1 MKQHDTPRIKSNLK
15 AWSWV
20 IVLLVVVSSFIFYAF
35 QLFSVTSSNQRTA
48 KVFEQSLIASI
59 NQFEYLPDFL
69 GQDSLVLALL
79 YDPTTPHERL
89 SDKLS
94 YIVERSGADDIFVL
108 NPDGTVVA
116 SSNYQ
121 NLLGRNFYGKNYGF
135 RPYFKH
141 AKSQRKRQF
150 YFAKGA
156 TSGIPGF
163 FISSPVVENDR
174 VLGVVVVKLEL
185 SDWEKTWRE
194 SKDVVVVAD
203 SNGVIILSSKSA
215 WKYKSIGNLSDEQQR
230 EIALN
235 KQFPDELHE
244 SVFTKKSSLSLFA
257 QKGSDEWIIDNN
269 SYLVHGIRMEDTEWK
284 LFHLEKQRN
293 IFVNLFFF
301 FLVASMLGL
310 VSLLLMREQVNK
322 KEMRHKAREVEAQRR
337 QELQML
343 IDNIHIGVVVFSDNG
358 EILSM
363 NEHAEHLLSFDLTY
377 QNQNEKSQEP
387 QEPPK
392 ISNFIDIDIQAEDF
406 DNYLLEDITTPAY
419 HETFTLKDAIMP
431 KENKLD
437 ELNKQHGLNKQRAI
451 PVMFSVGKIKRENKT
466 VYLMTIIDIT
476 RRKRVED
483 EILRLNESLE
493 EAVESRTKELRDTQ
507 SALVQK
513 NKAVALGNMAATIV
527 HELSQP
533 LAAINSSVAA
543 IQSKLEVENWNGL
556 TESAGRL
563 KPLSNKMN
571 NVVKLL
577 KHFSYDNDDRVEVF
591 SLVELVQQTVDVL
604 HDRFQEKK
612 VKIEFTSNHI
622 DKKIKGNSMK
632 IDLAISNIL
641 KNATEAAELNPQES
655 KIIISTELLE
665 RTIKLHIEDNGPG
678 VDEPIMGQ
686 LFNPYFT
693 TKEVGKGMGLGLSI
707 TYEIIQQ
714 HGGEIE
720 AVNTADGARFSMT
733 LPLLGKSDKRIQ
745 LTENKENAAL
755 SNVVE

>member
-1 MKQHDTPRIKSNLK
+1 MKMKQHDKSRIKSNLK
-15 AWSWV
+15 TWSWA
-20 IVLLVVVSSFIFYAF
+20 IVLLVLISSFSFYLF

-59 NQFEYLPDFL
+59 DQFEYLPDFL

-79 YDPTTPHERL
+79 RDSSIQHERL
-89 SDKLS
+89 SDKLN
-94 YIVERSGADDIFVL
+94 YVVERSGADDIFIL
-108 NPDGTVVA
+108 DPKGTVVA

-135 RPYFKH
+135 RPYFKR

-163 FISSPVVENDR
+163 FISSPVVENDK

-194 SKDVVVVAD
+194 SKGIVVVAD
-203 SNGVIILSSKSA
+203 SNGVIILSSEPD
-215 WKYKSIGNLSDEQQR
+215 WKYKSVGNLSEEQQR
-230 EIALN
+230 QITLN
-235 KQFPDELHE
+235 KQFPGELHE
-244 SVFTKKSSLSLFA
+244 SVFTSRSDLKLVSHKD
-257 QKGSDEWIIDNN
+257 SDEWIIDNK
-269 SYLVHGIRMEDTEWK
+269 SYLVHGILMEDTEWK
-284 LFHLEKQRN
+284 LFHLEQQRN
-293 IFVNLFFF
+293 VFVNLLFF
-301 FLVASMLGL
+301 FLVTSMLGL

-343 IDNIHIGVVVFSDNG
+343 IDNIHIGVVVFSDHG

-363 NEHAEHLLSFDLTY
+363 NEHAEHLLSFDDMNNAVQDEEETAM
-377 QNQNEKSQEP
+377 E
-387 QEPPK
+387 
-392 ISNFIDIDIQAEDF
+392 ISDFIDIDIQAEDF
-406 DNYLLEDITTPAY
+406 DSYLLEDIATPAY
-419 HETFTLKDAIMP
+419 HETFVLKQDE
-431 KENKLD
+431 KTDGQNKA
-437 ELNKQHGLNKQRAI
+437 NKQRTT
-451 PVMFSVGKIKRENKT
+451 PVMFSVGKIKRENK
-466 VYLMTIIDIT
+466 VGYLMTIIDIT
-476 RRKRVED
+476 RRKKVED

-493 EAVESRTKELRDTQ
+493 ETVESRTKELRDTQ

-543 IQSKLEVENWNGL
+543 IQSKLEVENWEGL

-577 KHFSYDNDDRVEVF
+577 KHFSYDNDDSVEVF
-591 SLVELVQQTVDVL
+591 SLVELVQQAIDVL
-604 HDRFQEKK
+604 QDRFQEKN
-612 VKIEFTSNHI
+612 VVIDFQSDHV
-622 DKKIKGNSMK
+622 DKKVKGNSMK
-632 IDLAISNIL
+632 IDLAVSNIL
-641 KNATEAAELNPQES
+641 KNATEAAELNQQQP
-655 KIIISTELLE
+655 KIVISTELQDKQL
-665 RTIKLHIEDNGPG
+665 KLHIEDNGSG

-707 TYEIIQQ
+707 TYEIVQQ
-714 HGGEIE
+714 HGGEI
-720 AVNTADGARFSMT
+720 AAINTENGARFSLT
-733 LPLLGKSDKRIQ
+733 LPLYNGSKQLPKNKKGKTLI
-745 LTENKENAAL
+745 NA
-755 SNVVE
+755 V